1 MAEFFGSTWFDYGM
15 GWLVF
20 LVVVGIALLAVATGI
35 VWTIRGLIV
44 LGQHVAK
51 GYREEVQRQ
60 QEAETAAS
68 NN

>member
-35 VWTIRGLIV
+35 VWTIIV

>member
-35 VWTIRGLIV
+35 VWTTIV